1 MGFLDKLRPLGLLVL
16 RCALATIFIFHG
28 YQKYTYGIAA
38 VKAYMTSIGL
48 PPWFAFLAIGLEL
61 GGGVL
66 LLAGLATRPVAL
78 LLFGEMVVAIYSSD
92 LRHGIKAVPSYEFAM
107 ITGAACLA
115 LATVGAG
122 SISIDGLLFGRRGGG
137 KPGRN

>member
-1 MGFLDKLRPLGLLVL
+1 MNFMDKLRPVGLLVL
-16 RCALATIFIFHG
+16 RCALAVIFIFHG
-28 YQKYTYGIAA
+28 YQKYTYGIPA
-38 VKAYMTSIGL
+38 VKAYMTGLGL
-48 PPWFAFLAIGLEL
+48 PPFCAYLAIGLEL

-78 LLFGEMVVAIYSSD
+78 LLFGEMVVAVYSAHMG
-92 LRHGIKAVPSYEFAM
+92 HGIKAVPQYEFAM

-122 SISIDGLLFGRRGGG
+122 SASIDGLLFGGRGGG
-137 KPGRN
+137 K